1 MREPKGVVTAAPF
14 NQSEHT
20 MTEQMKK
27 SLASRKA
34 RKQAA
39 EVAEKATA
47 KQPKATPKAS
57 N

>member
-1 MREPKGVVTAAPF
+1 
-14 NQSEHT
+14 